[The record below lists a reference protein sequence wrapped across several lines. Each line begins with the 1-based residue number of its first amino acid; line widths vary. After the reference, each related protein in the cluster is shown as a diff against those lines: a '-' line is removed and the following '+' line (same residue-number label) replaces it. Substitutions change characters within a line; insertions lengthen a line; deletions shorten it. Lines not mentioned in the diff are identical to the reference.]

1 MFGKFEAQFKS
12 WEYLL
17 FEFRSTECP
26 HTLTPRVSVRSADS
40 TALTRQPPASFATPA
55 RAPSAR
61 ISTGSSQALGARASA
76 FSSSPR
82 KPQRLIASSHRRA
95 LECPSTPLPHRP
107 PPPLAAS
114 LLYLTRAARRSLLSP
129 S

>member
-12 WEYLL
+12 WEYLS

-55 RAPSAR
+55 RAPACKNLCWI
-61 ISTGSSQALGARASA
+61 ISSIWSTRLCLLLESTQAA
-76 FSSSPR
+76 
-82 KPQRLIASSHRRA
+82 ASSVGRRS
-95 LECPSTPLPHRP
+95 CPVTAFEHRP
-107 PPPLAAS
+107 SAPLVAQ
-114 LLYLTRAARRSLLSP
+114 LLHQAGL
-129 S
+129 